1 MFEINRSCVI
11 TPINLIATIIIA
23 TPRQSIDVQ
32 ELIYQGQFLSRL
44 IESTAALETLR
55 VTETIDLEQIEL
67 LAQQKLL
74 HIRDH
79 PFGKIAL
86 LESDDSVLM
95 GYYRNNSLH
104 ALIIP
109 ALIACCF
116 INTRQMALAKLVQI
130 ARFLYPFLQSELHL
144 EWEEKKL
151 ESVIRQFVSA
161 MIKEGVLIQAKDNLR
176 RPDRSD
182 RCYMLLNRLALI
194 VQPILERYYMTFI
207 VLWQSAK
214 APMLESELEQHCH
227 LLAQKISMIHGINAP
242 DFFDRLLF
250 RNFLETMSKLEYL
263 QKDPR
268 GALVFTEA
276 FDHINPDIRNLL
288 SLEVRSTILTLITRT
303 NRPEL
308 SLENS

>member
-1 MFEINRSCVI
+1 MYGKKKKGESVSGIIRAVFKLSGNFGKVSASFGKPIDLSKILDRQNPDWANRVTEIDQRPDWYKKTISNLSQQIMFEINRSCVI

-116 INTRQMALAKLVQI
+116 INTRQMALAKLVRI
-130 ARFLYPFLQSELHL
+130 DETAGKILT
-144 EWEEKKL
+144 
-151 ESVIRQFVSA
+151 
-161 MIKEGVLIQAKDNLR
+161 G
-176 RPDRSD
+176 
-182 RCYMLLNRLALI
+182 LI
-194 VQPILERYYMTFI
+194 VWLKSTKG
-207 VLWQSAK
+207 LT
-214 APMLESELEQHCH
+214 
-227 LLAQKISMIHGINAP
+227 GIRKP
-242 DFFDRLLF
+242 YRTY
-250 RNFLETMSKLEYL
+250 RNKLCL
-263 QKDPR
+263 KLIDP
-268 GALVFTEA
+268 A
-276 FDHINPDIRNLL
+276 
-288 SLEVRSTILTLITRT
+288 
-303 NRPEL
+303 
-308 SLENS
+308 